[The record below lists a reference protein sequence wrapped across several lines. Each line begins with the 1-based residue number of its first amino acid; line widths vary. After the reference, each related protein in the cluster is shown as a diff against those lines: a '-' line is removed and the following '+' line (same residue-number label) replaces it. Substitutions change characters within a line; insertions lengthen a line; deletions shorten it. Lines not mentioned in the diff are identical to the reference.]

1 MKMSLPFLFTIL
13 MVLLWSCFC
22 KGSNNNRSHDSTYGG
37 QREDSLDNDA
47 GKVISSYRL
56 GDLVLLQLSD
66 SEKMEI
72 LQEHPQS
79 IGSEFILNRNDPNNN
94 HRSGID
100 VVTEI
105 VLRHIKQHSNQLPS
119 DISESIVIHLRLGD
133 VVAGNEYHEKQ
144 KRPLAVEYL
153 KTLIANDTTSKR
165 YVIGKAFFAKTSSTN
180 YDECTRLSDSY
191 LQNVLDE
198 LQAEHLQSE
207 SADIDLCCA
216 VKAKLFIP
224 GRGFFSR
231 LIVEIRKK
239 LHLESIET
247 STHD

>member
-1 MKMSLPFLFTIL
+1 
-13 MVLLWSCFC
+13 MVLVWSCFC
-22 KGSNNNRSHDSTYGG
+22 KGNNNNRSHCSTYGG
-37 QREDSLDNDA
+37 QREDSLYNDT
-47 GKVISSYRL
+47 GTVISSYRL

-66 SEKMEI
+66 IEKMEI

-79 IGSEFILNRNDPNNN
+79 IGSKFILNRNDPNNN
-94 HRSGID
+94 QRSSID
-100 VVTEI
+100 VITEI
-105 VLRHIKQHSNQLPS
+105 VLGYIKQHSNRLPS

-153 KTLIANDTTSKR
+153 KKRIANDTSKR

-198 LQAEHLQSE
+198 LQAEHLKSE

-216 VKAKLFIP
+216 VKAKLFIQ